1 MIQKQNIGL
10 ILFLLLVVLVVPAL
24 SYAGTADPEFQ
35 PLLQKL
41 LDWVGGYL
49 GKSLAVGALIVG
61 LGIGLAQQTLMPAL
75 VGVGVALIA
84 AFGPGIIT
92 GLVTATF

>member
-1 MIQKQNIGL
+1 L
-10 ILFLLLVVLVVPAL
+10 LLLVVILLVPVL
-24 SYAGTADPEFQ
+24 SHAGTADPEFQ

-49 GKSLAVGALIVG
+49 GKSLAIGALIVG
-61 LGIGLAQQTLMPAL
+61 LGIALAQQTLMPAL
-75 VGVGVALIA
+75 VGLGVALIA
-84 AFGPGIIT
+84 AFGPQIIT

>member
-1 MIQKQNIGL
+1 MNRKQQL
-10 ILFLLLVVLVVPAL
+10 YPYLFLLLVVLLVPAL
-24 SYAGTADPEFQ
+24 CYAGTADTEFQ

-41 LDWVGGYL
+41 MDWVSGYL
-49 GKSLAVGALIVG
+49 GKSLAIGALIVG
-61 LGIGLAQQTLMPAL
+61 LGIALAQQTLMPAL
-75 VGVGVALIA
+75 VGLGVAVIA